1 MTRNGAIKDSVSYK
15 IYQAFAYCLATVWCL
30 ICILPLIH
38 IFSISVSDKAMA
50 DAGLIGLLPKGF
62 SLENYGK
69 ALTDSQILH
78 SLLISLKRTVLA
90 VVIEIVVVIL
100 AAYPLS
106 KTKEELPGRGF
117 ISLIFIICMVFHGG
131 LVPTYIQVARTLKLN
146 NTIWALTLPGAVN
159 IGNTVLLMNFFRSIP
174 KDIEEAA
181 KIDGAG
187 YVKTLLQIVLPLS
200 VNAILTLVLFISVGQ
215 WNAWFD
221 GLIYTTDAS
230 RYPLSTY
237 LYNVRNRLETVSTQE
252 DARLVLKYSQQ
263 GMIMTYTV
271 ICLTPIAVIYPVLQ
285 KYVKQ
290 GLVIGSVKG

>member
-1 MTRNGAIKDSVSYK
+1 MHRKSTIKESVSYTVYK
-15 IYQAFAYCLATVWCL
+15 VFAYAFVILWCMV
-30 ICILPLIH
+30 CVLPLIH
-38 IFSISVSDKAMA
+38 IFSISASDKAMA
-50 DAGLIGLLPKGF
+50 DAGMVGLIPKGF
-62 SLENYGK
+62 TLSNYGK
-69 ALTDSQILH
+69 AFTDSQIIR
-78 SLLISLKRTVLA
+78 SLLISLERTVIA
-90 VVIEIVVVIL
+90 VTIEIVMTIL

-106 KTKEELPGRGF
+106 KSNDEFPMRSI
-117 ISLIFIICMVFHGG
+117 ISLFFIICMIFSGG
-131 LVPTYIQVARTLKLN
+131 LVPTYIQVARDLKLN
-146 NTIWALTLPGAVN
+146 NTIWALVLPGSVN
-159 IGNTVLLMNFFRSIP
+159 IGHTVLLMNFFRSIP

-187 YVKTLLQIVLPLS
+187 HGKILLQIILPLS

-230 RYPLSTY
+230 RYPMSTY

-263 GMIMTYTV
+263 GMIMTYTI
-271 ICLTPIAVIYPVLQ
+271 ICLTPIAVIYPLLQ

-290 GLVIGSVKG
+290 GLIIGSVKG